1 MLTAIVILSMCF
13 GLVTTRA
20 ALSIVLTFMNRAIRT
35 EAVATVASSE
45 QIYENESLRYT
56 APAA

>member
-1 MLTAIVILSMCF
+1 MLTAIVIFSMCL

-20 ALSIVLTFMNRAIRT
+20 ALSIVLTLMNRAIRT
-35 EAVATVASSE
+35 EAVVAVASSE
-45 QIYENESLRYT
+45 QTYENNELRFT

>member
-20 ALSIVLTFMNRAIRT
+20 ALSVVLTFMNRATRT
-35 EAVATVASSE
+35 QAVITVASSE
-45 QIYENESLRYT
+45 QTYENDSLRYT